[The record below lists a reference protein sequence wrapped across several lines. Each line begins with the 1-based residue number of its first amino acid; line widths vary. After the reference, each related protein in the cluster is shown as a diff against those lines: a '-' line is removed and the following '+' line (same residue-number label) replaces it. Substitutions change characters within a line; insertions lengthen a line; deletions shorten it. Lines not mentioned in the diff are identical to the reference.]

1 MSKSVTVQLRSAVF
15 QKKRPAL
22 TPDCRILRQPCGLP
36 LYLSEKLHGSI
47 TAVTVHISVRPLLRR
62 SICDLFCLQGYPE
75 KGLYIMINIQNYVQ
89 AESLEEAY
97 QLNQKKSGRIIGG
110 MLWMKMARNTVG
122 TAIDLCRLGLDAIEE
137 TEEEFSIG
145 AMVALHQLETHPGL
159 NAYTCGA
166 AARAVQDIIGVQF
179 RNMATVGGSIWG
191 RFGFSDVLTLFLAMD
206 SYVELYKGGII
217 PLETFAAM
225 KQDNDILVRILV
237 RKKPGLFT
245 YQAMRIQRTDFPVL
259 TCALSQVEGEYRA
272 VIGARP
278 GRAMVIRDKR
288 ELLKDGITEGSA
300 RAFAAYT
307 AESVPTGSNVRG
319 SAAYRTH
326 LVNVLAKRSALELG
340 GMQKW
345 N

>member
-1 MSKSVTVQLRSAVF
+1 
-15 QKKRPAL
+15 
-22 TPDCRILRQPCGLP
+22 
-36 LYLSEKLHGSI
+36 
-47 TAVTVHISVRPLLRR
+47 
-62 SICDLFCLQGYPE
+62 
-75 KGLYIMINIQNYVQ
+75 MINIQNYVQ

-122 TAIDLCRLGLDAIEE
+122 TAIDLCRLGQDAIEE

-145 AMVALHQLETHPGL
+145 AMVALRQLETHPGL

-179 RNMATVGGSIWG
+179 RNMVTVGGSIWG

>member
-1 MSKSVTVQLRSAVF
+1 
-15 QKKRPAL
+15 
-22 TPDCRILRQPCGLP
+22 
-36 LYLSEKLHGSI
+36 
-47 TAVTVHISVRPLLRR
+47 
-62 SICDLFCLQGYPE
+62 
-75 KGLYIMINIQNYVQ
+75 MINIQNYVQ
-89 AESLEEAY
+89 AESLEQAY

-145 AMVALHQLETHPGL
+145 AMVALRQLETHPGL

-245 YQAMRIQRTDFPVL
+245 YQSMRIQRTDFPYSPAP
-259 TCALSQVEGEYRA
+259 CR
-272 VIGARP
+272 RW
-278 GRAMVIRDKR
+278 K
-288 ELLKDGITEGSA
+288 
-300 RAFAAYT
+300 
-307 AESVPTGSNVRG
+307 ESTGPS
-319 SAAYRTH
+319 SEH
-326 LVNVLAKRSALELG
+326 VLAVPWLSG
-340 GMQKW
+340 ISG
-345 N
+345 NC

>member
-1 MSKSVTVQLRSAVF
+1 
-15 QKKRPAL
+15 
-22 TPDCRILRQPCGLP
+22 
-36 LYLSEKLHGSI
+36 
-47 TAVTVHISVRPLLRR
+47 
-62 SICDLFCLQGYPE
+62 
-75 KGLYIMINIQNYVQ
+75 
-89 AESLEEAY
+89 
-97 QLNQKKSGRIIGG
+97 
-110 MLWMKMARNTVG
+110 
-122 TAIDLCRLGLDAIEE
+122 
-137 TEEEFSIG
+137 
-145 AMVALHQLETHPGL
+145 
-159 NAYTCGA
+159 
-166 AARAVQDIIGVQF
+166 
-179 RNMATVGGSIWG
+179 
-191 RFGFSDVLTLFLAMD
+191 MD

-288 ELLKDGITEGSA
+288 ELLKDGITEDSA